1 MFGTSIH
8 WTTFFYLL
16 IDTFIV
22 FFAIIQ
28 STKLKHNNLDRYL
41 VLGVLFILYNLTG
54 GFLPFDDFP
63 GPFILQYIITYGVAI
78 SMCIY
83 IVYYL
88 YKEYDINFLKF
99 RLTIP
104 NIAIYT
110 IVCFIGLFL
119 VPYFWTGSLGLSRIL
134 FALPIFLICLYFLWA
149 FHNKISKANNSNP
162 FIVRR
167 NRLSLISVCCITL
180 LPILTV
186 IGDYQW
192 LTFSVMNIAFFN
204 ITALEIDR
212 YLYFLEYRD
221 KLNGVFDFYKQS
233 ETNLLEPRF
242 LKKGLTRREIEIALS
257 MLNNQSYKEISE
269 DFFIAES
276 TVSKHASNIFKKTEV
291 KNRAEFLK
299 RYGT

>member
-1 MFGTSIH
+1 
-8 WTTFFYLL
+8 
-16 IDTFIV
+16 
-22 FFAIIQ
+22 
-28 STKLKHNNLDRYL
+28 
-41 VLGVLFILYNLTG
+41 
-54 GFLPFDDFP
+54 
-63 GPFILQYIITYGVAI
+63 
-78 SMCIY
+78 
-83 IVYYL
+83 
-88 YKEYDINFLKF
+88 
-99 RLTIP
+99 
-104 NIAIYT
+104 
-110 IVCFIGLFL
+110 
-119 VPYFWTGSLGLSRIL
+119 
-134 FALPIFLICLYFLWA
+134 
-149 FHNKISKANNSNP
+149 
-162 FIVRR
+162 
-167 NRLSLISVCCITL
+167 
-180 LPILTV
+180 
-186 IGDYQW
+186 
-192 LTFSVMNIAFFN
+192 MNIAFFN